1 MGDRENLVRE
11 LDVKLAMLLSKSRE
25 QKGKI
30 QTLEAENNMLKEQN
44 ALLQKSL
51 QSLKD
56 AKALMLGEGD
66 IKGAHLRVSR
76 LIREIDKC
84 IALLSV

>member
-11 LDVKLAMLLSKSRE
+11 LDVKLSMLLSKSHE
-25 QKGKI
+25 QKDKI
-30 QTLEAENNMLKEQN
+30 QSLETENNMLKEQN

-66 IKGAHLRVSR
+66 IKGTHLRISR